1 LKPSFYVP
9 GVVQAFDPH
18 QSPPPPLQHSAAR
31 QNKELA
37 MPVDSI
43 LVSAAVVT
51 MFAVFAGVLLW
62 GSFQTAP
69 PARQEPATGNR
80 KRRSF

>member
-1 LKPSFYVP
+1 
-9 GVVQAFDPH
+9 
-18 QSPPPPLQHSAAR
+18 
-31 QNKELA
+31 

-69 PARQEPATGNR
+69 PARHEPATGNR
-80 KRRSF
+80 MRRSF